1 MLVAAILKEFDREG
15 NSNQS
20 GLSFIHSISKVSSTF
35 EATWIISVKGEASIP
50 SAKGILKL
58 YLPEDISLHSFPQ
71 EVKQTHLLCG
81 IR

>member
-1 MLVAAILKEFDREG
+1 MLVAAILKEFVSKG
-15 NSNQS
+15 NPNQS
-20 GLSFIHSISKVSSTF
+20 ELSFIHSISKVSTF
-35 EATWIISVKGEASIP
+35 EAAWIISVKGKASIP

-71 EVKQTHLLCG
+71 EVRQTHLLCG

>member
-1 MLVAAILKEFDREG
+1 MLVAAILKEFVNKG

-20 GLSFIHSISKVSSTF
+20 GLSFIHSISQVSTF
-35 EATWIISVKGEASIP
+35 EATWIISVKGKASIP

-58 YLPEDISLHSFPQ
+58 YLPEDMSLHSFPQ
-71 EVKQTHLLCG
+71 EVRQTHLLCG